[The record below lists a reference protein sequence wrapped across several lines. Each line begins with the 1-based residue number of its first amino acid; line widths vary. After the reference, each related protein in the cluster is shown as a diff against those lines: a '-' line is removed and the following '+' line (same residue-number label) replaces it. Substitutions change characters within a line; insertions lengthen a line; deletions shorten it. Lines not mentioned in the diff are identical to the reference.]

1 MKIELFCIKKQM
13 SEVELIVQTRIKTRE
28 NGFQLFQS
36 SCVLAQEVKWNL
48 GGFAVKHIK
57 MGCVL
62 NE

>member
-1 MKIELFCIKKQM
+1 M
-13 SEVELIVQTRIKTRE
+13 SEVELIVQTRIRKTE

-36 SCVLAQEVKWNL
+36 NCELAQAVKWNL
-48 GGFAVKHIK
+48 GGGFAVKHIE